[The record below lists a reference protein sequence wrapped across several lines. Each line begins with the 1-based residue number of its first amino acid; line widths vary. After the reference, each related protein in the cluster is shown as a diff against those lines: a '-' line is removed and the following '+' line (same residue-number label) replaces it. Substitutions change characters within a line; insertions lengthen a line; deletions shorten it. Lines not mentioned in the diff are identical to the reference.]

1 MPLVGD
7 TARMP
12 PYRHANAA
20 HLTAEER
27 EEAAAVLRVTSIG
40 SDQSEQLLVA
50 VHRVLEQV
58 RARARSANESE

>member
-1 MPLVGD
+1 
-7 TARMP
+7 MP
-12 PYRHANAA
+12 PYGYASTA

-27 EEAAAVLRVTSIG
+27 EEAAAVLRVTRIG

-58 RARARSANESE
+58 RARARDATE